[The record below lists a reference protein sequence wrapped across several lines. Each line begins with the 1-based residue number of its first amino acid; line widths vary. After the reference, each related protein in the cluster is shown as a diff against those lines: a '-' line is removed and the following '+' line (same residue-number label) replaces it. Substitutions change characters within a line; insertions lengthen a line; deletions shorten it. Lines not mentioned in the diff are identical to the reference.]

1 MADNAIYWRGW
12 EEGVLAAYQ
21 QDQGSTNHC
30 AKYASASAV
39 NLLVGSSFDGSSLV
53 SGLDN
58 QFLRGSGKYTILGNH
73 NGSLVFQTA
82 NLVKQLGLL
91 NGIDLEICLKRGKVP
106 DLLDTLRDGVTVSLV
121 SVTYFKG
128 KEPLIYRGQ
137 NTDSVLAAARWVS
150 GHIMIPSAHDPGHQ
164 NLAGVCTPWGFL
176 SSWTSK
182 DQLYWMSDKDFQRTW
197 GKLSY
202 FNMVTV
208 RLA

>member
-1 MADNAIYWRGW
+1 MSELVIYWRDW
-12 EEGVLAAYQ
+12 EERKLAAYQ
-21 QDQGSTNHC
+21 QDQGSSNHC

-39 NLLVGSSFDGSSLV
+39 NLLLGSSFDGSSLV
-53 SGLDN
+53 SWLDN
-58 QFLRGSGKYTILGNH
+58 QFLRGSGKYTFLGNH

-82 NLVKQLGLL
+82 NLVKRLGSL
-91 NGIDLEICLKRGKVP
+91 NGINLEVRIKRGKLP
-106 DLLDTLRDGVTVSLV
+106 DLLDTLQDGATVSLV

-128 KEPLIYRGQ
+128 EEPLISRGQ
-137 NTDSVLAAARWVS
+137 NTDGVLAAARWVS

-182 DQLYWMSDKDFQRTW
+182 DQLYWMNDEDFQRTW
-197 GKLSY
+197 GRLSI

-208 RLA
+208 RLV